1 MSLTLKES
9 TNKYEKFHRQKQ
21 FTMSF
26 AKFNVKYGTCLP
38 ENEAVQKKFWNS
50 LAKAKNSEGIPV
62 TRRLYSIYHGLT
74 ETSREQIATLPP
86 SQQIAHKPSN
96 PTIIASRSVEQNIR
110 SPTIIANKQMSTS
123 DPLEKYQSLL
133 EKEDP
138 KFFDKKGLMVHF
150 VEFDGI
156 PLLGN
161 TCKLNK
167 RNAEALYTGKGQ
179 LTMRNQNTIEME
191 SFQLNV
197 EDHHKFMLARKNK
210 ETGPYF
216 IRIPK

>member
-1 MSLTLKES
+1 M
-9 TNKYEKFHRQKQ
+9 Q
-21 FTMSF
+21 
-26 AKFNVKYGTCLP
+26 
-38 ENEAVQKKFWNS
+38 
-50 LAKAKNSEGIPV
+50 
-62 TRRLYSIYHGLT
+62 
-74 ETSREQIATLPP
+74 
-86 SQQIAHKPSN
+86 
-96 PTIIASRSVEQNIR
+96 QNIHNVNLYE
-110 SPTIIANKQMSTS
+110 TTLIN
-123 DPLEKYQSLL
+123 L
-133 EKEDP
+133 
-138 KFFDKKGLMVHF
+138 
-150 VEFDGI
+150 
-156 PLLGN
+156 LLGN